1 MRKITAITLRHFGHV
16 LTMGQNRLSNI
27 AEYDCVE
34 GNTHVEMQRKPWLQ
48 NVTDDRYHHGWSIV
62 EATHVTIDSQ
72 C

>member
-1 MRKITAITLRHFGHV
+1 
-16 LTMGQNRLSNI
+16 MGQHRLSNI